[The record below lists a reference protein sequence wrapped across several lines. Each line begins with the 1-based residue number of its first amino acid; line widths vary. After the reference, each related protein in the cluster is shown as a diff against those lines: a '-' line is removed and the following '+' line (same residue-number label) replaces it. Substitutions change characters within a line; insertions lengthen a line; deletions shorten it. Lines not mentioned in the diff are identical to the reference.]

1 MTNYLPMIDA
11 FLCVLVMVA
20 AAEYLRRVRPIE
32 QPLLSISFYLV
43 AIAAFGGF
51 VSALQGHCVS
61 PYTALIHMGVVVYA
75 WARRGHL
82 VEAMNK

>member
-1 MTNYLPMIDA
+1 MTTVLQMIDT
-11 FLCVLVMVA
+11 FLCVLVIVA

-51 VSALQGHCVS
+51 VSALQSACVS
-61 PYTALIHMGVVVYA
+61 PYTVLLHAGVVVYA

-82 VEAMNK
+82 FEVVTK

>member
-1 MTNYLPMIDA
+1 MNAILTMTDA

-51 VSALQGHCVS
+51 ASALQGHSAS
-61 PYTALIHMGVVVYA
+61 PYTILLHAGVVLYA
-75 WARRGHL
+75 WERRGHL
-82 VEAMNK
+82 FGAEA